1 VKEGL
6 EIVDVKSAQHEKNAS
21 PANWAGRVL
30 DSPGEDALVVE
41 LRVITGDE
49 VDTVLRFYALCADSA
64 VDRSA

>member
-49 VDTVLRFYALCADSA
+49 VCHHEK
-64 VDRSA
+64 